1 MSSPWR
7 RRTSEWAAERVE
19 EGLGFPAPPPG
30 RLCRTQTLLPTPALV
45 LLPPEPHFPL
55 LFRDAASWAAV
66 STRHVHPPASRPP
79 TSQSQGPRA
88 TTAWSLDEVTSA
100 GPSSCLV
107 PMSCFTAGPCCPFAP
122 PAHSGVSQGA
132 ERKSELLHCPS

>member
-79 TSQSQGPRA
+79 PPRA
-88 TTAWSLDEVTSA
+88 RGHEPPPPGAWTRSHRPARAAAWS
-100 GPSSCLV
+100 PCLV
-107 PMSCFTAGPCCPFAP
+107 LQPDRVVHSPP